1 MARKLLMITIF
12 LALLTLS
19 TSCAN
24 KVVLHPID
32 KMDIAVMPKGEA
44 YTPDRDGF
52 FLSKTYFKEVM
63 DAKIR

>member
-1 MARKLLMITIF
+1 MITIF
-12 LALLTLS
+12 LALLVPL

-32 KMDIAVMPKGEA
+32 KMDIAVMSKGEA

-52 FLSKTYFKEVM
+52 FLSKTYVKEVM
-63 DAKIR
+63 DAKVK